1 MSVNT
6 ISLIRKLSE
15 SDAIDFA
22 NALGWINPIP
32 DTAEDIIDRL
42 NNAEKRLNYMEGR
55 QGNSEEDIEFAQ
67 QELAVVT
74 RLKAAVTQILI
85 KHES

>member
-6 ISLIRKLSE
+6 ISLIRKLSD

-32 DTAEDIIDRL
+32 DTAEDIKDKL
-42 NNAEKRLNYMEGR
+42 NNAKKRLNYMECVGEQIQNHR
-55 QGNSEEDIEFAQ
+55 IMTNDI
-67 QELAVVT
+67 L
-74 RLKAAVTQILI
+74 
-85 KHES
+85 